1 MIAPLYEGAKKERNA
16 VLTFRSIYTCFYM
29 EIVVLIGP

>member
-1 MIAPLYEGAKKERNA
+1 MIAPLYEGAKKRAERRFD
-16 VLTFRSIYTCFYM
+16 VPLFFTLFYM